1 MIFTILSWI
10 GVAIVLLITIVL
22 IVPVR
27 FFVSGSVDD
36 REGLD
41 YRLIA
46 DWAFGLVSF
55 RAVSERPAA
64 LYITGL
70 HVCQISLSYGK
81 KKQKQK
87 KSGKKKSSPLK
98 WFRWARRNLPPLN
111 RILSSFARAVLL
123 KGFISATLGLPD
135 PADTAIVGIIGG
147 PIQIK
152 TRHFYM
158 SLTTV
163 YEYEIIQIRSQV
175 QSALIVGLFGLVV
188 IGLLLEGQVRK
199 MLRNIKQ
206 TQYKEASL

>member
-1 MIFTILSWI
+1 MIFTIFSWI
-10 GVAIVLLITIVL
+10 GMVIVLLISILL

-27 FFVSGSVDD
+27 FFVAGFVDD

-41 YRLIA
+41 YRIIA

-55 RAVSERPAA
+55 RAVSGRPAA

-70 HVCQISLSYGK
+70 HVCQISLIYGK
-81 KKQKQK
+81 KRQKQK
-87 KSGKKKSSPLK
+87 KPGKKKSSPLK

-111 RILSSFARAVLL
+111 RILSSFARAALL
-123 KGFISATLGLPD
+123 KGFISAKIGLPD

-147 PIQIK
+147 PMQIE

-163 YEYEIIQIRSQV
+163 YDYEIVQIRSQA
-175 QSALIVGLFGLVV
+175 QSALIVGWFGLVM

-199 MLRNIKQ
+199 MHRNIKQ